1 MSVFAWF
8 PKGEWQLADE
18 KNGLIPLTIYTNRD
32 VTVSNY
38 ATNDRKYSVLDA
50 IGHNGAVHEEK
61 HFADCL
67 LRYPYA

>member
-38 ATNDRKYSVLDA
+38 ATNDRKYSVLRRIRA
-50 IGHNGAVHEEK
+50 QKGCPRRKA
-61 HFADCL
+61 
-67 LRYPYA
+67 LRGLPA